1 MSTVSGTNTSCLT
14 CLTLILFTGP
24 GPVKIGLR
32 TLPMG
37 FGIIGGSFIGEYPKY
52 LDHHEVL
59 TIPPALALL
68 PYIKGRIKE
77 LMIVA
82 TVIMTAFCGAM
93 SVGTPDNINTL
104 YAIVLFASLG
114 CGAVIIPASIIAQ
127 IICPPDLIATI
138 TAITLAVR
146 YIGGAV
152 AFTAYY
158 NAVESK
164 YIAYATPMV
173 AVDGIIKQ
181 GIVSPENL
189 DAVTVLVTYVGAFQ
203 FKELQEFIDDSPLV
217 MRKDV
222 AFDLIVRSSQEA
234 FALAYQ
240 YPYWISIA
248 FGGTTCILAFF
259 LRDIRKFM
267 TMQITA
273 GAVRED

>member
-1 MSTVSGTNTSCLT
+1 
-14 CLTLILFTGP
+14 
-24 GPVKIGLR
+24 
-32 TLPMG
+32 MG
-37 FGIIGGSFIGEYPKY
+37 FGIIGGSFI
-52 LDHHEVL
+52 
-59 TIPPALALL
+59 ALSLL
-68 PYIKGRIKE
+68 PYIRGRIKE

-104 YAIVLFASLG
+104 YAVVLFASLG

-127 IICPPDLIATI
+127 IICPPELIATI

-164 YIAYATPMV
+164 YLLYATPMV
-173 AVDGIIKQ
+173 AVGGIIEQ
-181 GIVSPENL
+181 GIVSPDNIP
-189 DAVTVLVTYVGAFQ
+189 LVTELATLVGQFQ
-203 FKELQEFIDDSPLV
+203 FKELQELINTNPGV

-222 AFDLIVRSSQEA
+222 AFDIIVRASQEA

-259 LRDIRKFM
+259 LKDIRKFM